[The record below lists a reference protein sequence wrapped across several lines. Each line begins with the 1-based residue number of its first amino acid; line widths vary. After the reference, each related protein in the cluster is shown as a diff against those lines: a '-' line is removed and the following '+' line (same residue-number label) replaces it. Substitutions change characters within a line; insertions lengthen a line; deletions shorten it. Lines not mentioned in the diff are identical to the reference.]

1 MNDSDAAIV
10 ELKTSMDRL
19 NETLQ
24 ALGQSVDPHSPPGAD
39 LIHAIDRLTLVLSA
53 VGRKMDALTDRQFR
67 ELLDHPVVGDGHRN
81 VPRRPPDEED
91 MS

>member
-1 MNDSDAAIV
+1 MSESDAAIA
-10 ELKTSMDRL
+10 ELKASMDRL
-19 NETLQ
+19 NTSLQ
-24 ALGQSVDPHSPPGAD
+24 ALGQSVDPHSPTGAH

-67 ELLDHPVVGDGHRN
+67 ELLDRPVVGDGQRN
-81 VPRRPPDEED
+81 VPRPSADDED